1 MKDHILYGIWLRD
14 ANSSPLPYVY
24 IINTYISVHL
34 YTLFFNIFFSFVRRA
49 GLYSNGYMGFFFSYN
64 FFQHL
69 VFETTPLEMPLDLNK
84 RVCRIRIIV
93 VVVGAG
99 AAVVCMFIVRSSTIT
114 FCAFSLTQSLFMR
127 NEFIFNLPIYNY
139 MVLSSLIILFSN
151 LCSIFFLFIQRF
163 SLLLLL
169 KLVFFRH
176 FQSLFCR
183 YRNFRPCILL
193 KFKLFFVRFVGC
205 YCNFVSMFRCSTQIS
220 QKTVLLITYK

>member
-1 MKDHILYGIWLRD
+1 MITRRELVTVAVCIHYKHIYIC
-14 ANSSPLPYVY
+14 AFVY
-24 IINTYISVHL
+24 IILQY
-34 YTLFFNIFFSFVRRA
+34 FFFVRSPCRIIFQWI
-49 GLYSNGYMGFFFSYN
+49 YVCFFFSYN

-193 KFKLFFVRFVGC
+193 KLFLKF
-205 YCNFVSMFRCSTQIS
+205 Y
-220 QKTVLLITYK
+220 